1 MDIPLISHI
10 CAVLSRLCYMD
21 NSSFLQHYIEIFKIP
36 ELVEQLREIKQI
48 DVLNIF
54 DPKIKNI
61 SIINKQINEI
71 TPQNYKDQQFNSSN
85 VKYICISTSNYS
97 SVYIVA
103 DKRLNTIFV
112 CFRGTY
118 SIKSAISYL
127 KFTSITPYKTCKS
140 SNKGVLLGIFKI
152 IGEIFYTITESIK
165 FLSKNFLET
174 TNYKLVTTGHSLGG
188 GCSLLFSYLIA
199 KQNIKN
205 PIVCVTFGA
214 PRVMNKALSNQFNK
228 FIENNYVIF
237 RRYVE
242 NGDPLALL
250 PFTTNSGNNSYY
262 HPDDENEKM
271 DYLAFSCESNK
282 KTRKVV
288 CNLYNKTK
296 KKRPHIKY
304 HGNYLGVSYK
314 NAGENLSNT
323 KKEIQRNNKNNDSTV
338 CRITTGGD
346 NEKFKAVF
354 FELDELKNKQTK
366 KQNYFTRKFIKLKH
380 TFITNYKEQDVY
392 MNKNIFEKILK
403 ESTELEE
410 KDLNP
415 LVFNKLIEIKHLDKK
430 PKLYC
435 L

>member
-10 CAVLSRLCYMD
+10 CSVLSRLCYMN
-21 NSSFLQHYIEIFKIP
+21 NSNFLQHYIEIFKIP
-36 ELVEQLREIKQI
+36 ELVHQLHKIKQI

-54 DPKIKNI
+54 EPKINDI
-61 SIINKQINEI
+61 SIINKQVNEI
-71 TPQNYKDQQFNSSN
+71 TQKRYKDQNLDSSN

-118 SIKSAISYL
+118 SLKSAISYL
-127 KFTSITPYKTCKS
+127 KFTSITPYKTCKG

-152 IGEIFYTITESIK
+152 IGEIFYTIKESIN
-165 FLSKNFLET
+165 FLSKNFLES
-174 TNYKLVTTGHSLGG
+174 TNYKLITTGHSLGG
-188 GCSLLFSYLIA
+188 GCSILFSYLMA
-199 KQNIKN
+199 KQNIKKS
-205 PIVCVTFGA
+205 IVCVTFGA
-214 PRVMNKALSNQFNK
+214 PRVMNKALVNQFNK
-228 FIENNYVIF
+228 FIEKNYVIF

-242 NGDPLALL
+242 NGDPLTLL

-262 HPDDENEKM
+262 HPDDKNEKM
-271 DYLAFSCESNK
+271 DYVAFSCESNK

-314 NAGENLSNT
+314 NAGENLTNT
-323 KKEIQRNNKNNDSTV
+323 KKEIQRNDQNNKNTV
-338 CRITTGGD
+338 CRITTGGN
-346 NEKFKAVF
+346 NENFKASF
-354 FELDELKNKQTK
+354 FELDELKNKK
-366 KQNYFTRKFIKLKH
+366 INKQNYFTRKFIKFKH
-380 TFITNYKEQDVY
+380 TFTTNYKEQDIY
-392 MNKNIFEKILK
+392 MNKNIFEKILN
-403 ESTELEE
+403 ESTELDE
-410 KDLNP
+410 KNLNP
-415 LVFNKLIEIKHLDKK
+415 LVFDKLVEINHLNKK
-430 PKLYC
+430 PLLYC